1 MIIAKETEND
11 NGIST
16 FSEQNKCNI
25 IIIVSLMV
33 KKNKI
38 IATFFSSH
46 VNEHLLLVTNV
57 SSIACS
63 KNSFPFQPHTL
74 ISQTC
79 KFVSITR
86 TVYLSFTTYTVF
98 LVWSFLVWSFCICD
112 KINEGI
118 HCDPQLYICSE

>member
-1 MIIAKETEND
+1 MQHYYYSFA
-11 NGIST
+11 NG
-16 FSEQNKCNI
+16 
-25 IIIVSLMV
+25 

-86 TVYLSFTTYTVF
+86 TVYLSFTTYTVLSGLF
-98 LVWSFLVWSFCICD
+98 AFSIKLTKESIVIL
-112 KINEGI
+112 N
-118 HCDPQLYICSE
+118 YICSEQPLVICTLMGGYYKDCIAAKSK